1 MMTNT
6 AAADLGAV
14 LAQHP
19 MGWWV
24 AGMGAF
30 ALMGMVALAGLRALR
45 RASPPLDRLLP
56 GLEAR
61 GLMLAAM
68 GASACTLVLAG
79 ATMAALAESGRS
91 QGPWGALDDA
101 VTMALRDQADTAV
114 LQGFAVLTH
123 LGDTWVLT
131 ALTLAV
137 AVALWRQQR
146 RMLATG
152 WLVAMAGNGALT
164 KILKNV
170 FERVRPEHL
179 HGIAQQRRAS
189 CCGTRKIQMGPHQN
203 FVITHARG
211 MGATQG
217 HGSSE
222 AEQVATTDA

>member
-6 AAADLGAV
+6 TAADLGAV

-19 MGWWV
+19 VGWWV

-137 AVALWRQQR
+137 AVALWRQHC

-152 WLVAMAGNGALT
+152 WLVA
-164 KILKNV
+164 I
-170 FERVRPEHL
+170 
-179 HGIAQQRRAS
+179 
-189 CCGTRKIQMGPHQN
+189 
-203 FVITHARG
+203 
-211 MGATQG
+211 
-217 HGSSE
+217 
-222 AEQVATTDA
+222 